1 MANWL
6 RRQGEQGLIKLDD
19 PQTAAGLLRG
29 MMIMDPQRAAMLG
42 QRGAP
47 GPDEIAQ
54 RAKICAT
61 LFLEGCRAASMQ
73 PLITRAAK
81 ANAAP

>member
-6 RRQGEQGLIKLDD
+6 RRQCERGLIKLDD
-19 PQTAAGLLRG
+19 PQTAAGILRG

-42 QRGAP
+42 QRSAP

-54 RAKICAT
+54 RAKICAR
-61 LFLEGCRAASMQ
+61 LFLDGCRA
-73 PLITRAAK
+73 
-81 ANAAP
+81 

>member
-29 MMIMDPQRAAMLG
+29 MMIMDHPQRAAMLG
-42 QRGAP
+42 QRRAP
-47 GPDEIAQ
+47 APDEIAR
-54 RAKICAT
+54 RAEICAT
-61 LFLEGCRAASMQ
+61 LFLEGCR
-73 PLITRAAK
+73 P
-81 ANAAP
+81 